1 VVELPVVYCGS
12 DCVRVDHRSIDSDRP
27 RPQPLSETVAPP
39 VYHMAYTWRQREH
52 GVLAATFGGPTEH
65 CAFSTPHCGT
75 IRFEEITRVQDAY
88 WKMRSKDAHHTI
100 NP

>member
-1 VVELPVVYCGS
+1 MLAVEFATPQQGQRWVEGWHEGAYHGQGLVTPYGV
-12 DCVRVDHRSIDSDRP
+12 IADS
-27 RPQPLSETVAPP
+27 
-39 VYHMAYTWRQREH
+39 
-52 GVLAATFGGPTEH
+52 
-65 CAFSTPHCGT
+65 

>member
-1 VVELPVVYCGS
+1 MGLVGA
-12 DCVRVDHRSIDSDRP
+12 
-27 RPQPLSETVAPP
+27 LSTA
-39 VYHMAYTWRQREH
+39 
-52 GVLAATFGGPTEH
+52 VLATERIGGLYMLHTD
-65 CAFSTPHCGT
+65 S